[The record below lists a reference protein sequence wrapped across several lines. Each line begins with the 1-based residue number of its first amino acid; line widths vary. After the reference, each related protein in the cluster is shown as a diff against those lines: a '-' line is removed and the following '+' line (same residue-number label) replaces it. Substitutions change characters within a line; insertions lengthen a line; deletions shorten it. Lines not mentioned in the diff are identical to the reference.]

1 MQYIKVMLILCFL
14 LGKKWDKKV
23 RVCLEF
29 IDNFME
35 YVSVLLFRL
44 MEKMLFFNLDN
55 VDLVVYVFVCKQ
67 YGMKC

>member
-1 MQYIKVMLILCFL
+1 MQYIKFMLILCFL

-23 RVCLEF
+23 RVCFEF

-55 VDLVVYVFVCKQ
+55 VDLVVYVYVCKQ

>member
-1 MQYIKVMLILCFL
+1 MQYIKFMLILCFL

-55 VDLVVYVFVCKQ
+55 GDLVVYVFVCKQ

>member
-1 MQYIKVMLILCFL
+1 MQYIKFMLILCFL
-14 LGKKWDKKV
+14 LGKKWDNKV

-29 IDNFME
+29 INNFME

>member
-1 MQYIKVMLILCFL
+1 MQYIKFMLILCFL
-14 LGKKWDKKV
+14 LGKIWDKKV
-23 RVCLEF
+23 RVCFEF

-55 VDLVVYVFVCKQ
+55 VDLVVYVYVCKQ

>member
-1 MQYIKVMLILCFL
+1 MQYIKFMFILCFL